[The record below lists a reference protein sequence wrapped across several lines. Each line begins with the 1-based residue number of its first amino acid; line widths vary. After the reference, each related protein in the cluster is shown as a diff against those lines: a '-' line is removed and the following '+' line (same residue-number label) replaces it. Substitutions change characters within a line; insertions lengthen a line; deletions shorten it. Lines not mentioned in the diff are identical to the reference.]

1 MTGSASARPWFSE
14 LPFDTVE
21 DQIHSFAATA
31 MGFHGDGIRLCAGTR
46 RRGEQG
52 IEECTNKKVQ
62 GPSNELPGFRR
73 TGLKFS
79 DRSAPIAKLS
89 VGKSPDSRIA
99 TWTLQK

>member
-1 MTGSASARPWFSE
+1 VTASASARPWFSG
-14 LPFDTVE
+14 LPFYTVE

-31 MGFHGDGIRLCAGTR
+31 MGFAFARALVEEESKGTKSAVH
-46 RRGEQG
+46 QQ
-52 IEECTNKKVQ
+52 KVQ